1 MPFVCPPKILL
12 KHCLYISFSLQLKW
26 PQEKLNDN
34 AYSNFWGDKQRA
46 LWYVMVFSR
55 VVNTPLSNCGRHK
68 EPADYSWSAVLF

>member
-1 MPFVCPPKILL
+1 MPFVCPPKILS
-12 KHCLYISFSLQLKW
+12 IVFSFRLELKW

-55 VVNTPLSNCGRHK
+55 VVKTPLSNCGHK
-68 EPADYSWSAVLF
+68 EPADYSWSAVLY